1 MSLKQKIQE
10 DMKQAMKSADKRRL
24 DVLRMVKAKMLEAE
38 VSLRG
43 TKGRDYELEDAEVIG
58 VLTSYA
64 KQRRDSID
72 SFRQGG
78 REEMAAAE
86 EAELAIIQEYMPR
99 QLSSDELRVLVAE
112 AIAASGATSAKDTGA
127 VMKLV
132 MPQVKGKADGKV
144 VSQLVAELLAGK

>member
-38 VSLRG
+38 VSLRA
-43 TKGRDYELEDAEVIG
+43 TKGRDYELEDGEVIG